1 MRLYLDAS
9 ATQKYDGTNVGKDEH
24 GVMYG
29 RNLLIPDKTN
39 SYQSTPIKCVRSC
52 NNKLI
57 NG

>member
-52 NNKLI
+52 NT
-57 NG
+57 